1 LAVAK
6 GENDTKLLN
15 PVTKQYDMHVILE
28 DVLSR
33 GLTFDPTSGLAMRW
47 RPCEKEFPRVVIDP
61 RIAYGQPSLE
71 PVRVPTDA
79 VFATWKAENGSYA
92 AVADWYEIDESLARE
107 AAEFE
112 LALPN

>member
-15 PVTKQYDMHVILE
+15 PVTKQYDMYVILE

-47 RPCEKEFPRVVIDP
+47 PPCEKEFPRVVIDP

-107 AAEFE
+107 AVEFE